1 MKFKE
6 MFFWHRLVG
15 MDTPA
20 LSSHSFQAWESRA
33 GFRSTF
39 SRRRFIETAAGAAG
53 LIAGSGIDLSLFARA
68 AGSPGFPQMMDADDG
83 PQHIPG
89 GFANP
94 ALPAGCPSE
103 ILHFF
108 GPGPMNENS
117 TVWDFN
123 GFIGVA
129 SGTVSGTGN
138 LAGQAQSFT
147 GVDVD
152 MRFMKGSYVG
162 LDGNLH
168 KGAFAFI

>member
-6 MFFWHRLVG
+6 ILFRHKLVG
-15 MDTPA
+15 MDMPA
-20 LSSHSFQAWESRA
+20 LSTNLFSAREATA
-33 GFRSTF
+33 GFRSMF
-39 SRRRFIETAAGAAG
+39 SRRRFIETAAGADG
-53 LIAGSGIDLSLFARA
+53 LIAGSGIGLSRLARA
-68 AGSPGFPQMMDADDG
+68 AGSPGLPQTMDADDG